1 MFLAAGPAGGP
12 TLLLAHGAGAP
23 MDSDAMNRLAATLA
37 AEGVRTLRFEFPY
50 MAARRADGRKR
61 PPDRMPKLETAFRTA
76 YDAAR
81 AETDG
86 PLFVG
91 GKSMGGRV
99 ASMLADALGAAGVA
113 CFGYPFHP
121 PGKPDRLRTDHLLEI
136 ATPVLICQGERDPFG
151 GRAEVEAYRLSP
163 NVRFHWV
170 VNGDHDGK
178 PRKASGHT
186 HIQNVEAM
194 AQATARFMA
203 EVA

>member
-23 MDSDAMNRLAATLA
+23 MDSDAMNRLAGALA

-50 MAARRADGRKR
+50 MAARRSDGRKR
-61 PPDRMPKLETAFRTA
+61 PPDRMPKLEAAFRTA
-76 YDAAR
+76 FQAAR
-81 AETDG
+81 AEAVG

-99 ASMLADALGAAGVA
+99 ASMLADELGAAGAA

-121 PGKPDRLRTDHLLEI
+121 PGKPERLRTEHLLEI
-136 ATPVLICQGERDPFG
+136 ATPVLICQGDRDPFG
-151 GRAEVEAYRLSP
+151 GRVEVVRYRLYQ
-163 NVRFHWV
+163 NIRFHWAPD
-170 VNGDHDGK
+170 GDHDAK
-178 PRKASGHT
+178 PRKASGRT
-186 HIQNVEAM
+186 HIQNIDAI
-194 AQATARFMA
+194 AAATARFMA